1 MCSSKD
7 QANVGIPA
15 NKHGNAHSNPDPDPI
30 FTKGNFIIPREQRES
45 LELINIGTFLEYFD
59 SKVYIH
65 VTVILNTLF
74 FPKTNPYPQ

>member
-15 NKHGNAHSNPDPDPI
+15 NKHENANSNLDPI